1 MHLYDPNAWQ
11 PLVSDLTQPLT
22 ASQQDWLINPDS
34 LTHRLRA
41 FTHNTIAHH
50 LLFND
55 WEDAEKKYWI
65 RRMEWRY
72 QGKTWV
78 RCVITIPKNSLVDEL
93 KNIGTCSIGD
103 ILFAD
108 PTLRRSEFIFEK
120 NNGMITRTSTFYF
133 KEKPIQLTE
142 TFLPEFFEFVETHPK
157 LACF

>member
-1 MHLYDPNAWQ
+1 MHNTPINLLTLQPITSIAQAW
-11 PLVSDLTQPLT
+11 LTD
-22 ASQQDWLINPDS
+22 SGS
-34 LTHRLRA
+34 LTKRLREY
-41 FTHNTIAHH
+41 THQQIEHC
-50 LLFND
+50 LFFNGLD
-55 WEDAEKKYWI
+55 ENEKNWI